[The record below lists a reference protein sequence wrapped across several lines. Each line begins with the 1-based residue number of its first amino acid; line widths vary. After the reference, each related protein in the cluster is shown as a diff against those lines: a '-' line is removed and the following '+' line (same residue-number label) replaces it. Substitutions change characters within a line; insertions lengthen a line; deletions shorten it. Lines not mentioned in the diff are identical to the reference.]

1 MWLGLGMAGR
11 DPIGHRKIKIQM
23 KHVFKFSL
31 VACQP
36 VHFLWFWSQTPP
48 PPPGHFQNHEND
60 NSPVYYALLGDSE
73 ASRPLP
79 HSSKTKKGGVRE
91 GWMGGKYKLRG
102 EGERGGWVGGIPW
115 VET

>member
-1 MWLGLGMAGR
+1 VVGFGNGWSGSNR
-11 DPIGHRKIKIQM
+11 TQEKIQI

>member
-1 MWLGLGMAGR
+1 MVLEPNA
-11 DPIGHRKIKIQM
+11 
-23 KHVFKFSL
+23 
-31 VACQP
+31 
-36 VHFLWFWSQTPP
+36 P

-60 NSPVYYALLGDSE
+60 NSSVYYALLGDYE

-102 EGERGGWVGGIPW
+102 EGRGVGGSEGFLGLKRKMRIPFHF
-115 VET
+115 VKVF